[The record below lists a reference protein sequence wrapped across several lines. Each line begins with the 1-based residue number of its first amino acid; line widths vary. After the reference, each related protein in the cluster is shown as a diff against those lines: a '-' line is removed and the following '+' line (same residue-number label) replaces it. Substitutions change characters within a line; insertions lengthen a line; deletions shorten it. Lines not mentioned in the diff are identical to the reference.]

1 MLCYNVCLMRE
12 RLLAI
17 KQTLTRTR
25 QAAFGRIA
33 TLFGA
38 TEITPELWDNL
49 EAALIQADVGVATT
63 SDLLDRLR
71 EHAKREGILRAD
83 QLRGVLK
90 AELQAMIS
98 VPADTFALDAA
109 KPGVVLVV
117 GTNGSGKTTSIA
129 KLAVSYKNDGKSV
142 LLVAADTFRAAAGE
156 QLDVW
161 AVRAGV
167 ELIGGQPGADPG
179 AIAFDAVRAALARR
193 IDLIIVDTAGRL
205 HTKYNLMQEL
215 KKVRNVIAKA
225 LPGAPHETLLVLDGT
240 TGQNALTQAAQ
251 FKEAVGVTGV
261 IVTKLDGTAKGGM
274 VFAITHDLGLPV
286 RYIGTGEKIGDL
298 VLFDAAAFVD
308 GLFD

>member
-1 MLCYNVCLMRE
+1 MRE

>member
-1 MLCYNVCLMRE
+1 MHE

-17 KQTLTRTR
+17 QRTLTRTR

-38 TEITPELWDNL
+38 TEISPELWDEL

-63 SDLLDRLR
+63 AALLERLLER
-71 EHAKREGILRAD
+71 VRREGVLRAD
-83 QLRGVLK
+83 QLRGLLK
-90 AELQAMIS
+90 EELRAMLS
-98 VPADTFALDAA
+98 VPLGASALDSAR
-109 KPGVVLVV
+109 PGVILVV

-129 KLAVSYKNDGKSV
+129 KLAASYKGAGRRV
-142 LLVAADTFRAAAGE
+142 LLAAADTFRAAAGE

-161 AVRAGV
+161 AERAGV

-179 AIAFDAVRAALARR
+179 SIAYDAVQAALARN
-193 IDLIIVDTAGRL
+193 IDVIIVDTAGRL

-215 KKVRNVIAKA
+215 KKVRNVIGKG

-240 TGQNALTQAAQ
+240 TGQNALAQAAQ

-261 IVTKLDGTAKGGM
+261 VVTKLDGTARGGM
-274 VFAITHDLGLPV
+274 VFAVTHDLGLPV
-286 RYIGTGEKIGDL
+286 RYLGTGEKIDDL
-298 VLFDAAAFVD
+298 LPFDAEAFVD

>member
-1 MLCYNVCLMRE
+1 VLCYNVCLMRE